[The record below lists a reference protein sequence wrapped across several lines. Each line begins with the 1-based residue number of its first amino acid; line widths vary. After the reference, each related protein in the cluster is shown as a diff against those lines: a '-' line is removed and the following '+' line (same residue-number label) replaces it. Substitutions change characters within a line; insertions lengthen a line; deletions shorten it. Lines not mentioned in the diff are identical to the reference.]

1 MGNNGEVRGNRVPL
15 RAVVCSCVTQY
26 AHMPAH
32 VESCFQRSSTFCV
45 PPISERNL
53 LPHRVRAHCANCEG
67 CACSRGLLYTLKYVG
82 VCWHRTSPPV
92 ASCIL
97 YRASG
102 ASAHATSCFLL
113 LACSFSLARSLSFS
127 LACSL
132 SRARALSLSLSLPP
146 SSADTCVCVFA
157 RALSLSPSFSCV
169 PWWAPPPPTSFSLFL
184 SHVPVV
190 DLGNQY
196 TCV

>member
-1 MGNNGEVRGNRVPL
+1 MFATADTLLRQQARIPERISFPLQLQVSKQLMGNNGEVRGNRVPL
-15 RAVVCSCVTQY
+15 RAVVCSRVTQY

-32 VESCFQRSSTFCV
+32 VESCWQRASTFCV

-53 LPHRVRAHCANCEG
+53 LPHRVRALCANCEG
-67 CACSRGLLYTLKYVG
+67 CACSRGLLYTLTYVG

-102 ASAHATSCFLL
+102 ASARATSCFLL
-113 LACSFSLARSLSFS
+113 LACSFCLDLHLDFSLARSLSFS

-132 SRARALSLSLSLPP
+132 ARAHTHSLSLPP
-146 SSADTCVCVFA
+146 SLPLL
-157 RALSLSPSFSCV
+157 RA
-169 PWWAPPPPTSFSLFL
+169 
-184 SHVPVV
+184 VV
-190 DLGNQY
+190 GLGA
-196 TCV
+196 